1 MTSETRYQ
9 TMPAGSLTVAT
20 VEQPEMEAPS
30 LRAPEMALWTGDQLN
45 WVALQVV
52 VIGAILIFLILFGQ
66 DSLWNQPKMLAAAGA
81 LTIFNFGL
89 FLFLCAILNRC
100 FPPNQEET
108 QRSGDSLTVLLMTLH
123 LLVFFIPVVLL
134 LVIGPAMMQTVET
147 LLGI

>member
-20 VEQPEMEAPS
+20 IEQPETELPS
-30 LRAPEMALWTGDQLN
+30 LRAPEMGLWTGDQLN

-52 VIGAILIFLILFGQ
+52 VIGAILISLILFGQ
-66 DSLWNQPKMLAAAGA
+66 DSLLNQPKMLAAAGV

-108 QRSGDSLTVLLMTLH
+108 QRSGDSLTVLLMSLH